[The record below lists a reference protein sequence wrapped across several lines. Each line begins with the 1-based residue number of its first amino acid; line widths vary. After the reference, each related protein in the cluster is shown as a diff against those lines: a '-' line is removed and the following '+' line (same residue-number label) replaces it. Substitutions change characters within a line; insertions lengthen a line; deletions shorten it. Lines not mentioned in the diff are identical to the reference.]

1 MGNSSLIQGD
11 QEAAINHRSTDAL
24 VTPDGK
30 SYTPFEPALRQF
42 QSVDDGRP
50 KRGRKYTGPRYQEI
64 CIVNNR
70 LNLVGVHARQRH
82 KNQHLEICFQ
92 NIDRRF
98 P

>member
-1 MGNSSLIQGD
+1 MGSSSLIQGNE
-11 QEAAINHRSTDAL
+11 EAAIDDRSTDAL

-42 QSVDDGRP
+42 QPVDDGRP
-50 KRGRKYTGPRYQEI
+50 ERGGKDTGPRHQEI
-64 CIVNNR
+64 FDIDDRFDIVR
-70 LNLVGVHARQRH
+70 VHPRQRDE
-82 KNQHLEICFQ
+82 NQDFDIGFE